1 MLSVYPR
8 DARALYGRGY
18 GKVKNGDVEG
28 GNLDM
33 TAAKAIRPDVGH
45 EFAKV
50 DATRA
55 AATGRSG

>member
-1 MLSVYPR
+1 
-8 DARALYGRGY
+8 
-18 GKVKNGDVEG
+18 
-28 GNLDM
+28 M

-50 DATRA
+50 DTTRA